1 MATTMTEEEKTQFGS
16 RRRGERGGG
25 MCRSQGLITAG
36 LLSSPAARASFLTQT
51 SVVLTPLISAMAG
64 ERIASSVWVGCGIAL
79 FGLFLISTSG
89 GTSAAAAAAA
99 GAAAMSFNRGDAMIL
114 LGALSWSAYIFRTS
128 RLAGSYR
135 ELDLQFAKTAL
146 LAVMYGA
153 WFALDARSALLG
165 AAASPGGRAGAL
177 TSLWPGWDASPLVWS
192 LLAYSAI
199 GPGAIADLLQQRGQR
214 GTSASES
221 NVILTMESVF
231 AAACAYAFLGEVTS
245 VREVAGGGLI
255 VIAAILATMHRRKY
269 DPTRKQNTSMPN
281 VR

>member
-1 MATTMTEEEKTQFGS
+1 MIS
-16 RRRGERGGG
+16 RVPDLTW
-25 MCRSQGLITAG
+25 MCPTQGLITAG

-64 ERIASSVWVGCGIAL
+64 ERIASSVWGGCGIAL

-89 GTSAAAAAAA
+89 GTSAAAGAGA
-99 GAAAMSFNRGDAMIL
+99 GAAAMSLNRGDAMIL

-128 RLAGSYR
+128 RLAGSYK

-165 AAASPGGRAGAL
+165 AAGAGGTAAASSSSSSGGWWWAAEAAGSAL
-177 TSLWPGWDASPLVWS
+177 TTSLWPGWNASPLVWS

-231 AAACAYAFLGEVTS
+231 AAACAYAFLGEVSS

-255 VIAAILATMHRRKY
+255 VIAAILASR
-269 DPTRKQNTSMPN
+269 
-281 VR
+281 